1 MTTSERLAVAYED
14 AVKALT
20 ARAQAAGVADPESFA
35 REFVTA
41 LHGNGWRPYAPV
53 TALPRATGRPAE
65 PPHEQLAEVRA
76 LLRASRPSQPETQE
90 PA

>member
-1 MTTSERLAVAYED
+1 MTTSERLATAYEE
-14 AVKALT
+14 AVRALAT
-20 ARAQAAGVADPESFA
+20 RAAKAGVTDAESFA
-35 REFVTA
+35 REFIAA
-41 LHGNGWRPYAPV
+41 LHGQGWRAYAPV
-53 TALPRATGRPAE
+53 TALPPRPAVGAE